1 MSPLK
6 IPGGLSGPL
15 MRDHAEC
22 AFGRDHSKI
31 MYSIVQCALTGGS
44 RQVPMVNSSCPW
56 GPLDGLVA
64 LDLPLDGLVA
74 LDLPALKNLHLY
86 DSGYCSSKPAL
97 LLCPVCLDRCL

>member
-31 MYSIVQCALTGGS
+31 TYSIVQCALTGGS
-44 RQVPMVNSSCPW
+44 RQVPMVNSCCPW
-56 GPLDGLVA
+56 G
-64 LDLPLDGLVA
+64 PLDGLVA